1 MWIRTVV
8 LSVTLTAVTAT
19 LAAQSPPPVAAYK
32 SNADIVAGLSAAR
45 AADAAAGA
53 AVTVAPGISVR
64 KRSASD
70 GAQYAII
77 HPFSTEVYYV
87 IDGSATL
94 VTGGVLEPPPA
105 APPTD
110 PDIVRSTAL
119 KGGES
124 RKVGKGDVV
133 VLQPGTPHWF
143 ASIDGAITYL
153 ESRVRVK

>member
-1 MWIRTVV
+1 MRIRSVV
-8 LSVTLTAVTAT
+8 LPAVLAAATAT
-19 LAAQSPPPVAAYK
+19 LAAQSPAPSAAYK

-77 HPFSTEVYYV
+77 HPFSSEVYYV

-94 VTGGVLEPPPA
+94 VTGGVLEPPPP

-110 PDIVRSTAL
+110 PDIVRSTSL

-124 RKVGKGDVV
+124 RRVGKGDVV

>member
-1 MWIRTVV
+1 MQIRSLV
-8 LSVTLTAVTAT
+8 LSVTLMAVTAT
-19 LAAQSPPPVAAYK
+19 LAAQSPAPAAAYK
-32 SNADIVAGLSAAR
+32 SHADIAAGLSAAR
-45 AADAAAGA
+45 AADNAAGA

-70 GAQYAII
+70 GAQYAIV
-77 HPFSTEVYYV
+77 HPFSSEVYYV

-110 PDIVRSTAL
+110 PDIVRSAAL
-119 KGGES
+119 KGGDT
-124 RKVGKGDVV
+124 RTVAKGDVI
-133 VLQPGTPHWF
+133 VLPPGTPHWF